1 MKKSKSYD
9 VVIIGGSY
17 AGLSAALALGRS
29 LRTTLIIDGG
39 EPCNRQTPHSQN
51 FLTQDGKTPKEIA
64 DLATRQVKNYE
75 SVTFFKGFAL
85 NASTSTSGF
94 LVRTDTGDV
103 FEGKKLIMA
112 TGIKDLMPEI
122 QGFQECWGISVI
134 HCPYCHGYE
143 YRGKKTGIW
152 APAEKAFH
160 LAPLL
165 LNLTDDLTILG
176 QDVSNFTEEE
186 LKTLQK
192 HGVEMVHHNVMAMEH
207 KNGYLHKVVL
217 DNGDKISFSAVYA
230 SVPFEQS
237 SDIPNSLGCE
247 LTEQGFIK
255 TDHFQMT
262 TVPGVFACGDNCI
275 SMRSVAQAVASGN
288 LAGAMA
294 NMELSKESF

>member
-1 MKKSKSYD
+1 MLKWY
-9 VVIIGGSY
+9 IIM
-17 AGLSAALALGRS
+17 LWQWN
-29 LRTTLIIDGG
+29 I
-39 EPCNRQTPHSQN
+39 
-51 FLTQDGKTPKEIA
+51 
-64 DLATRQVKNYE
+64 
-75 SVTFFKGFAL
+75 
-85 NASTSTSGF
+85 
-94 LVRTDTGDV
+94 
-103 FEGKKLIMA
+103 
-112 TGIKDLMPEI
+112 
-122 QGFQECWGISVI
+122 
-134 HCPYCHGYE
+134 
-143 YRGKKTGIW
+143 
-152 APAEKAFH
+152 
-160 LAPLL
+160 
-165 LNLTDDLTILG
+165 
-176 QDVSNFTEEE
+176 
-186 LKTLQK
+186 
-192 HGVEMVHHNVMAMEH
+192 

>member
-1 MKKSKSYD
+1 MGKNKIYD
-9 VVIIGGSY
+9 VIIIGGSY
-17 AGLSAALALGRS
+17 AGLSAAMALGRS
-29 LRTTLIIDGG
+29 LRQTLVIDGG

-64 DLATRQVKNYE
+64 DLATKQVQDYK
-75 SVTFFKGFAL
+75 SVTFFQGFAL
-85 NASTSTSGF
+85 KANTSTSGF

-112 TGIKDLMPEI
+112 TGIKDLMPQI
-122 QGFQECWGISVI
+122 PGFQECWGISVI

-143 YRGKKTGIW
+143 YRGKKTGIL

-176 QDVSNFTEEE
+176 QEVSNFTEEE
-186 LKTLQK
+186 VKTLHK
-192 HGVEMVHHNVMAMEH
+192 HGVKMVHHNVMAIEH

-230 SVPFEQS
+230 GVPFEQS
-237 SDIPNSLGCE
+237 SNIPESLGCE

-255 TDHFQMT
+255 TDHFQKT
-262 TVPGVFACGDNCI
+262 TVSGVFACGDNSI
-275 SMRSVAQAVASGN
+275 RMRSVAQAVASGN